1 MLTIKELDKIVLN
14 KDIPEYNLKK
24 GDIGTIVM
32 VHIEGEGYEV
42 EFMTLDGDTVSV
54 ETLKSSDIRKIRKR
68 EIAHVRVL

>member
-1 MLTIKELDKIVLN
+1 MKELDKIVLN

-24 GDIGTIVM
+24 GDIGTVVM
-32 VHIEGEGYEV
+32 IHNGGEGYEV

>member
-24 GDIGTIVM
+24 GDIGTVVM
-32 VHIEGEGYEV
+32 IHNGGEGYEV